1 MDEYIKR
8 EDLLELY
15 RMDDPV
21 LNENG
26 HVPLP
31 VIRQNIMDIPAA
43 DVAPVRHGRC
53 PVCSGRKIL
62 TQDCYNGYSVEVD
75 AEQGEMSIWQG
86 DACLTVVSIDYCP
99 NCGAK
104 MDGEPNE

>member
-31 VIRQNIMDIPAA
+31 VIRQNIIDIPAA
-43 DVAPVRHGRC
+43 DVAQVRHGRWIKYQIPPIIC
-53 PVCSGRKIL
+53 CSNCDWA
-62 TQDCYNGYSVEVD
+62 TDVE
-75 AEQGEMSIWQG
+75 EKNFQ
-86 DACLTVVSIDYCP
+86 YCP

-104 MDGEPNE
+104 MDGGAD